1 MADGKAKQLIVGAA
15 LSTAA
20 SYFGAYLF
28 ETPVAALS
36 CLVVAG
42 LLYAVGRFALDR
54 YQASGQRQSRPARF
68 D

>member
-1 MADGKAKQLIVGAA
+1 MAASKGKQRIGGTA

-20 SYFGAYLF
+20 SYFGVYLF

-36 CLVVAG
+36 CLFAVA
-42 LLYAVGRFALDR
+42 LLYAGGRVAFDR
-54 YQASGQRQSRPARF
+54 YQSSGQRQSRPVKF